1 MPGRNTGLI
10 DLCPLDDAASMHH
23 RHAVRDVQI
32 RVQVVGHEQAGQAKL
47 LLKVQEQ
54 GQDLRLNRDA
64 RRRDRLVGEDGEWAV
79 DASRRAARMLQG
91 GVADK

>member
-1 MPGRNTGLI
+1 MPGRKTGLL

-32 RVQVVGHEQAGQAKL
+32 RVQVVGHEQADQAKL

-54 GQDLRLNRDA
+54 GQDLRQNRDA
-64 RRRDRLVGEDGEWAV
+64 QRRDRLVGKDGGAV

-91 GVADK
+91 GIADK